1 MKYSSEVLQRLI
13 NRMMYSGKKSTAQGV
28 VYGAL
33 AIIEEKTQK
42 PPITVFDDAMN
53 KLSDGSGNLV
63 RQVELIKT
71 LGAKTNKS
79 QNAALLARALE
90 EQDLLEP

>member
-1 MKYSSEVLQRLI
+1 VGNQLK
-13 NRMMYSGKKSTAQGV
+13 
-28 VYGAL
+28 L
-33 AIIEEKTQK
+33 AKGSY
-42 PPITVFDDAMN
+42 DDAMN

-79 QNAALLARALE
+79 QNAALLARAVE
-90 EQDLLEP
+90 EQNLLEP